1 MTAKG
6 TTMRQRRPKP
16 VHVPK
21 VCSRCHRRLPYRT
34 LTASMA
40 VLDDGHIRGTVCP
53 DCMTLEEL
61 GAMAWMEATSEAGL
75 NSDGRLLVRDKFRT
89 GTG

>member
-1 MTAKG
+1 
-6 TTMRQRRPKP
+6 
-16 VHVPK
+16 
-21 VCSRCHRRLPYRT
+21 
-34 LTASMA
+34 MA